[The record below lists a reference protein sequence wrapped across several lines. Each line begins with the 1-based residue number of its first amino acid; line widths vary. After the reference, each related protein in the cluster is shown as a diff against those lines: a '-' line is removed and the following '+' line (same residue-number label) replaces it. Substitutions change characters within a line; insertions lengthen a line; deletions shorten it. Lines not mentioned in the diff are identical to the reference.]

1 MVARPFVVD
10 PSVPGGLRYKL
21 LLGIPVGVSKANAR
35 LLARRSACLRIAST
49 AVALDV
55 RLDSGPDKKS

>member
-1 MVARPFVVD
+1 VVD
-10 PSVPGGLRYKL
+10 PSVPGGLRNRL

-49 AVALDV
+49 VVALDV
-55 RLDSGPDKKS
+55 RLDSGPDKKP